1 MHQSISPGKSRHLI
15 SIHVHRYTTTEL
27 PFLVNIKWNDKKMTK
42 QKVQR
47 PMKNRTTLRILCSHL
62 TIESCN
68 NFIQLLQ
75 RQKKESTLTKKKL
88 SAIENKHWISHSF
101 LITVLNYSKKK
112 CIQTHIWAFQ
122 TAQLNHS
129 RKTEWRMFQ
138 LKITVVIFNII
149 KIIDAS
155 SVCNEPWKVHTNEIK
170 TSILYL

>member
-75 RQKKESTLTKKKL
+75 RQKKREYFDQEKTLSYREWALNQSFISYYGIKLLEKEMYTNSYLSISNRSIESQPQNGMK
-88 SAIENKHWISHSF
+88 N
-101 LITVLNYSKKK
+101 VP
-112 CIQTHIWAFQ
+112 
-122 TAQLNHS
+122 
-129 RKTEWRMFQ
+129 
-138 LKITVVIFNII
+138 I
-149 KIIDAS
+149 K
-155 SVCNEPWKVHTNEIK
+155 NNRR
-170 TSILYL
+170 YF

>member
-1 MHQSISPGKSRHLI
+1 MFIVTLQPNYLFWSTSN
-15 SIHVHRYTTTEL
+15 E
-27 PFLVNIKWNDKKMTK
+27 MTK
-42 QKVQR
+42 KWQSKKYKDRWKIELRYEFFVHISQSKVVIISFSFCR
-47 PMKNRTTLRILCSHL
+47 DK
-62 TIESCN
+62 
-68 NFIQLLQ
+68 
-75 RQKKESTLTKKKL
+75 KKESTLTKKKL

-101 LITVLNYSKKK
+101 LITVLNYSEKK

-129 RKTEWRMFQ
+129 RKTEWKMFQ